1 MVYSSIERPNVEAPD
16 LDALFAAL
24 AHPSRRAIVQYLA
37 ARPSAPRM
45 HVVASEHQMSPQLL
59 NKHAAALEKS
69 GLVAREGHGRQRH
82 LVLNPKGL
90 SAAQQWIEQAQAF
103 WQHQLDALDAY
114 IMELDREDEPGTDS
128 DGQAT

>member
-1 MVYSSIERPNVEAPD
+1 MVYSRAEREHDDAPD
-16 LDALFAAL
+16 LDAVFAAL

-82 LVLNPKGL
+82 LVLDPRGL
-90 SAAQQWIEQAQAF
+90 SAAQQWIEQARAF
-103 WQHQLDALDAY
+103 WQHQLGALDAY
-114 IMELDREDEPGTDS
+114 ITELDREDGPGTDP